1 MGEKAGERRVSLSSC
16 RISSDVQRRIT
27 LHIVWIL
34 SVMAAGRRL
43 RSPLFHR
50 NCVRYWFAFLEDV
63 FYIFFF
69 PEDEGFVWGLWSW
82 AATMESLCL
91 ITSAHCCF
99 PYLAKEERY
108 PRVPS
113 LIWPCRRSFYY
124 RFINRAIDIT
134 TLTLFCFSISLLDQ
148 VWPVLAQSW
157 HRNLWYDPGDPAGHH
172 RTGDLLCP
180 HILLTQGRR
189 IYLSLPHMSKTHS

>member
-1 MGEKAGERRVSLSSC
+1 MGEKAGERRFSLSSC

-27 LHIVWIL
+27 PHIVWIL
-34 SVMAAGRRL
+34 SVMAAGRGL
-43 RSPLFHR
+43 RSPHFHC

-69 PEDEGFVWGLWSW
+69 PKEEGFVWGLWSW

-113 LIWPCRRSFYY
+113 FLLPGTPFHKPWLRYYDFNPFLSFCFTSRSNVTSTGPAVAQKPMVWPRWPCW
-124 RFINRAIDIT
+124 T
-134 TLTLFCFSISLLDQ
+134 
-148 VWPVLAQSW
+148 P
-157 HRNLWYDPGDPAGHH
+157 
-172 RTGDLLCP
+172 
-180 HILLTQGRR
+180 
-189 IYLSLPHMSKTHS
+189 